1 MIQQKLI
8 EKFGGVINHMSCIYL
23 RQGEKHLRSFLEELK
38 PMDTIIEI
46 GTYQGVSACVLA
58 EYAKK
63 VYTFDIKEK
72 ELTGNIINF
81 LNITNIASIIM
92 SESSIKKYIKD
103 LFKHQKIDLCF
114 IDGEHFNGEI
124 EQDFEMCKEC
134 KNILI
139 HDYAPSFKEVYDFA
153 NNLKGYKK
161 DVRDT
166 FVLLTK
172 VETGKEIKEK
182 ISQQIENI
190 EKPKKKRKWLR
201 RKRIKE

>member
-46 GTYQGVSACVLA
+46 GTYQGVSACILA